1 MAAHEPVGLAD
12 GGVISAADA
21 AETARS
27 LALLLPASLGACF
40 SASFIRSDHLY
51 DEFVARLSLGIV
63 RDVGLADAAR
73 EPGTSDE
80 ITARAGLDAVR
91 ARIPVDWFLRRLV
104 ARGMADASG
113 APGAPRYRVREPL
126 PALDPAIVREEQ
138 LRHDA
143 SWLPSYVLA
152 ETVARDYPAFLRG
165 QRAGEDVLFSPAR
178 LRLWVEFFS
187 NDNGLYAVNNRVGAV
202 AGEQWLPAGDARI
215 LELGGGLGSGAIALL
230 ERLEAAGRIKD
241 LAEYRFTD
249 VVPVF
254 HRRGQQAL
262 ERRFAGVPFVF
273 GTLDMNQPL
282 GAQGVTPGSCTMIYA
297 VNTLHVARDLDATL
311 REIREALAPGGALV
325 VSECV
330 RLQAGRGVHAEFVF
344 NLLESF
350 RSPVLHPAYRPNGG
364 FLRPEQWCS
373 AIEAAGFT
381 DVRVLPDVDRIG
393 VVVPNF
399 SVAAV
404 GATRR

>member
-27 LALLLPASLGACF
+27 LARLLPASLVPSF

-63 RDVGLADAAR
+63 RDVGLADAGR

-80 ITARAGLDAVR
+80 ITARAGLDATR
-91 ARIPVDWFLRRLV
+91 ARIPVDWFLRRLA
-104 ARGMADASG
+104 ARGMADVTG
-113 APGAPRYRVREPL
+113 PPGAPCYRVREPL
-126 PALDPAIVREEQ
+126 PALDPATVREEQ

-165 QRAGEDVLFSPAR
+165 QRTGEDVLFSPAR

-202 AGEQWLPAGDARI
+202 AGEKWLPAGTARV

-230 ERLEAAGRIKD
+230 ERLDATGRIKD

-282 GAQGVTPGSCTMIYA
+282 GAQGVAPGRATMIYA

-325 VSECV
+325 ISECV
-330 RLQAGRGVHAEFVF
+330 RLQPGRGVHAEFVF

-364 FLRPEQWCS
+364 FLRPEQWRS

-393 VVVPNF
+393 VAVPNF
-399 SVAAV
+399 SVAAL